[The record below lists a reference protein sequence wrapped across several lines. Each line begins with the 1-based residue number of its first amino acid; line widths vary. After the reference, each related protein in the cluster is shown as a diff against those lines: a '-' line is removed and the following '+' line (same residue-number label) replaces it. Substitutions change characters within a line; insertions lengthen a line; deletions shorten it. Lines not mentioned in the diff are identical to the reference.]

1 MSSSSTK
8 EGSSEQSGEN
18 SVLQQMQAAAAQKL
32 AIEKK
37 KLKVLKTALKEERA
51 QRAQIEKDLA
61 TSLER
66 IELFKQQMADKDT
79 KYMQLYEE
87 NINLQEALIRETKN
101 AGSSQG

>member
-1 MSSSSTK
+1 M
-8 EGSSEQSGEN
+8 
-18 SVLQQMQAAAAQKL
+18 LQQMQAAAAQKL